1 MDSNSLTGREITA
14 WLAEEVHSRG
24 EDLRGKVS
32 DVRGDGPSCQEL
44 SHLIGEGVAVVLKQT
59 ILVTSVAWRTESYIR
74 AIDKSLIKKIKM

>member
-59 ILVTSVAWRTESYIR
+59 ILVTSVAQRTEKSYR
-74 AIDKSLIKKIKM
+74 